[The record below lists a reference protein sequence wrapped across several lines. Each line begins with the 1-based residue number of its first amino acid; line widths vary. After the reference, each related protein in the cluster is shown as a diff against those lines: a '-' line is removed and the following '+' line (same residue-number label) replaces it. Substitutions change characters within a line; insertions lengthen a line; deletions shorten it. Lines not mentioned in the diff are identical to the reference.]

1 MIKTEKSEKKTENIV
16 DKMQKA
22 KSRKDKKAKNDLA
35 KLKKKDLLEIML
47 AQGKEIDRL
56 NAKVSELEE
65 ALEQRKI
72 DIENAGS
79 LAEAS
84 LKVTDIFKEAE
95 KAASIYLDNVRRKNE
110 QE

>member
-1 MIKTEKSEKKTENIV
+1 MMKKEKLEKKTENIV

-22 KSRKDKKAKNDLA
+22 KSRKDKKAKNDLT

-65 ALEQRKI
+65 ALKQRKI